1 MSLQATLAH
10 AVRGVSVTL
19 DVPTGTTL
27 ALVGPN
33 GAGKSSVLG
42 GLVGTVPPDAGSSV
56 VLDGRDVS
64 GVAIHRRRIALLG
77 QEPLLFPHLTLL
89 ENVAFGPRAA
99 GVARAQARASAAELL
114 ELVGV
119 GALGARRPQE
129 VSGGQAQRAAIARA
143 LATEPALLLLDEPL
157 AALDAEVA
165 PELRQVLRRVLAGRT
180 TVLVTHDLLDALAI
194 ADTVAVME
202 AGRIVEQGPA
212 AEVLARPTSA
222 FGARFAGVNLVA
234 GVVTPGLEAPGL
246 DVRRDGARAT
256 GVAGADAEAAGAV
269 AGGGVDLLVGSTR
282 VHGLGDGVSGEAVAL
297 FRPAA
302 VSVHGQRPG
311 GSPRNV
317 FEVVVES
324 LEAHGSG
331 VRVVATHPDLGR
343 IASDVTAAAAAEL
356 ALEPGATVWFAV
368 KAQAVELVAR

>member
-19 DVPTGTTL
+19 DVPSGTTL

-33 GAGKSSVLG
+33 GAGKSTVLG
-42 GLVGTVPPDAGSSV
+42 GLVGTVPPDVGSSV
-56 VLDGRDVS
+56 VLEGTEVAE
-64 GVAIHRRRIALLG
+64 VAIHRRRIALLG

-99 GVARAQARASAAELL
+99 GVGRAQARAAAAELL

-119 GALGARRPQE
+119 GDLGGRRPPE

-180 TVLVTHDLLDALAI
+180 TVLITHDLLDALAI

-234 GVVTPGLEAPGL
+234 GTLTT
-246 DVRRDGARAT
+246 RDGE
-256 GVAGADAEAAGAV
+256 GELVA
-269 AGGGVDLLVGSTR
+269 GSTR
-282 VHGLGDGVSGEAVAL
+282 VHGLGDGVTGAAVAL
-297 FRPAA
+297 FRPAV
-302 VSVHGQRPG
+302 VSVHAVAPQ

-317 FEVVVES
+317 FEAVVDS

-331 VRVVATHPDLGR
+331 VRVVTAHPDLGR
-343 IASDVTAAAAAEL
+343 VAADVTAAATAEL
-356 ALEPGATVWFAV
+356 GLEPGATVWLAV